1 MNTLRHALS
10 AIQWGF
16 LGYFVVL
23 NVFYVGLAFIAI
35 YRLRRYMGGVAAAER
50 VYTHLQMPVSLVVPA
65 YNEEGSI
72 ATSVR
77 ALLQLRYQHFEI
89 IVVNDGS
96 KDDTLGA
103 LVREFQLTPF
113 PEAYRVQ
120 IKTQPVRGIYRS
132 LKYPNLRVVD
142 KENGGKADAAN
153 AGLNAARHPIFYCGD
168 ADSVLEARSL
178 EHVVRPFLEDPHTV
192 ACGGTVRI
200 VNGCQVR
207 GGVIEKV
214 GLPANPLA
222 LVQVVEYL
230 RAFLGG
236 RLGWSAINGLLIVSG
251 AFGVFHRETVVA
263 AGGFRA
269 DVIGEDM
276 ELVVRLHR
284 DLSARGQR
292 YRVSYIPDPVCWTE
306 APEDLATL
314 AKQRKRWQR
323 GLAESL
329 WENRKLCFAKGS
341 GTAGWLAFP
350 FFVVFELLSPLV
362 ELGGLRHHAA
372 RLGAGRHDR
381 HERPRIRGRRVRA
394 RRDALD
400 DGAAARGTVVP
411 HLPEGAAPAHA
422 VRRLGAREL
431 RLPPAQ
437 LVVAA
442 AGAVGLAARRAHA
455 LGRHET
461 QRQLAAINGAGAHY
475 CSLHQ
480 QMCDSATRHSG
491 AS

>member
-1 MNTLRHALS
+1 MGAFHGFLTAV
-10 AIQWGF
+10 QWGF
-16 LGYFVVL
+16 LGYFIVL
-23 NVFYVGLAFIAI
+23 NVFYVGLAFVAM

-72 ATSVR
+72 TTSVR

-96 KDDTLGA
+96 KDGTLAA

-113 PEAYRVQ
+113 PEAYQVR

-132 LKYPNLRVVD
+132 LKYPNLRVID
-142 KENGGKADAAN
+142 KENGGKADACN
-153 AGLNAARHPIFYCGD
+153 AGLNTARHPIFYCGD
-168 ADSVLEARSL
+168 ADSVLEVASL

-200 VNGCQVR
+200 VNGCRVR

-214 GLPANPLA
+214 GLPKNPLA

-236 RLGWSAINGLLIVSG
+236 RLGWSAVNGLLIVSG

-284 DLSARGQR
+284 HLAARGER

-314 AKQRKRWQR
+314 AKQRRRWQR

-329 WENRKLCFAKGS
+329 WENRSLCFAKGS
-341 GTAGWLAFP
+341 GTAGWIAYP
-350 FFVVFELLSPLV
+350 FFVLFELLSPLV
-362 ELGGLRHHAA
+362 EVGGLLVMATA
-372 RLGAGRHDR
+372 FALGMMTGMGFLAF
-381 HERPRIRGRRVRA
+381 
-394 RRDALD
+394 
-400 DGAAARGTVVP
+400 
-411 HLPEGAAPAHA
+411 
-422 VRRLGAREL
+422 
-431 RLPPAQ
+431 
-437 LVVAA
+437 VAA
-442 AGAVGLAARRAHA
+442 AFA
-455 LGRHET
+455 LGVMLSTTALLLEELSFHTYPKARHLLVLFLVSILENLGD
-461 QRQLAAINGAGAHY
+461 RQLTSWWRLQALWGWVRGQRMQWGAMMRNA
-475 CSLHQ
+475 SWQ
-480 QMCDSATRHSG
+480 Q
-491 AS
+491 

>member
-1 MNTLRHALS
+1 MSVFRHVLA
-10 AIQWGF
+10 AVQWGF

-23 NVFYVGLAFIAI
+23 NVFYLGLAFIAM

-72 ATSVR
+72 ATSIR

-96 KDDTLGA
+96 TDGTLA
-103 LVREFQLTPF
+103 TMIREFELAPF
-113 PEAYRVQ
+113 PEAYQVR
-120 IKTQPVRGIYRS
+120 IKTRPVRGLYRS

-142 KENGGKADAAN
+142 KENGGKADASN
-153 AGLNAARHPIFYCGD
+153 AGLNTARYPIFYCGD
-168 ADSVLEARSL
+168 ADSVLEVRSL
-178 EHVVRPFLEDPHTV
+178 EHVVRPFLEDPRTV

-200 VNGCQVR
+200 VNGCRVR
-207 GGVIEKV
+207 GGVIEEV
-214 GLPANPLA
+214 GLPKNPLA
-222 LVQVVEYL
+222 LLQVVEYL

-284 DLSARGQR
+284 HLAAQGQR

-306 APEDLATL
+306 APEDLPTL
-314 AKQRKRWQR
+314 AKQRQRWQR
-323 GLAESL
+323 GLAQSL
-329 WENRKLCFAKGS
+329 WENRQLAFARGS
-341 GTAGWLAFP
+341 GAAGWLAFP

-362 ELGGLRHHAA
+362 ELVGLA
-372 RLGAGRHDR
+372 
-381 HERPRIRGRRVRA
+381 VM
-394 RRDALD
+394 
-400 DGAAARGTVVP
+400 AAAWLAGGMAGMS
-411 HLPEGAAPAHA
+411 LLAF
-422 VRRLGAREL
+422 
-431 RLPPAQ
+431 
-437 LVVAA
+437 VAA
-442 AGAVGLAARRAHA
+442 AFA
-455 LGRHET
+455 LGVMLSTTALLLEELSFHTYPKARHLLVLFLVSLLENFGY
-461 QRQLAAINGAGAHY
+461 RQLNSWWRLQALWGWMRGENMQWGVMKRNA
-475 CSLHQ
+475 SWQ
-480 QMCDSATRHSG
+480 QQ
-491 AS
+491 

>member
-1 MNTLRHALS
+1 MNALRHVLTAV
-10 AIQWGF
+10 QWGF

-23 NVFYVGLAFIAI
+23 NVFYLGLAFIAM

-96 KDDTLGA
+96 ADDTLGA
-103 LVREFQLTPF
+103 LIREFELTPF
-113 PEAYRVQ
+113 PEAYQVR
-120 IKTQPVRGIYRS
+120 IKTKPVRRIYRS

-142 KENGGKADAAN
+142 KENGGKADAIN
-153 AGLNAARHPIFYCGD
+153 AGLNTARHPIFYSGD

-178 EHVVRPFLEDPHTV
+178 EHVVRPFLEDPRTV

-200 VNGCQVR
+200 VNGCRVR
-207 GGVIEKV
+207 GGVIEQV
-214 GLPANPLA
+214 GLPRNPLA
-222 LVQVVEYL
+222 LLQVVEYL

-236 RLGWSAINGLLIVSG
+236 RLGWSAVNGLLIVSG

-284 DLSARGQR
+284 HLAAQGQR

-314 AKQRKRWQR
+314 ARQRKRWQR

-329 WENRKLCFAKGS
+329 WKNRQLAFARGS
-341 GTAGWLAFP
+341 GAAGWLAFP
-350 FFVVFELLSPLV
+350 FFVVFELLSPVV
-362 ELGGLRHHAA
+362 ELVGLAVMVVAWLTGGM
-372 RLGAGRHDR
+372 AGMS
-381 HERPRIRGRRVRA
+381 VLA
-394 RRDALD
+394 F
-400 DGAAARGTVVP
+400 
-411 HLPEGAAPAHA
+411 
-422 VRRLGAREL
+422 
-431 RLPPAQ
+431 
-437 LVVAA
+437 VAA
-442 AGAVGLAARRAHA
+442 AFA
-455 LGRHET
+455 LGMMLSTTALLLEELSFHTYPKARHLLALFLVSLLENFGY
-461 QRQLAAINGAGAHY
+461 RQLNSWWRLQALWGWMRGE
-475 CSLHQ
+475 SLQWGVMKRNASWQ
-480 QMCDSATRHSG
+480 QN
-491 AS
+491 